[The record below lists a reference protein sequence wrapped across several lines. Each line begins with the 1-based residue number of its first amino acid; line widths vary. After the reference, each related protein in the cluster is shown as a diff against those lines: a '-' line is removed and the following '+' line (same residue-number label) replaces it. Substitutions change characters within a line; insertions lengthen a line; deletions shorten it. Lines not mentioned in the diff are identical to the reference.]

1 MGYPIQHIAKIEAD
15 PQRRAA
21 DRALLLT
28 RIAVGLAHD
37 GKNPLH
43 NMVLHLQ
50 LMMAEKLGSAPVEK
64 HLAAMREGIGRVDS
78 LLKAFG
84 EFAAPDYQ
92 PPDLAAAAQRAVQ
105 LFAHDARRAS
115 VQVSL
120 KAPAALLVQPESM
133 LLGDLV
139 AHALVACIESAHGG
153 QVDLLVEPR
162 GAVAVLEARAAGGS
176 ESREHALPHFDAAR
190 RLAADAACE
199 LSITAP
205 TEGGARLSLSFLHPR

>member
-1 MGYPIQHIAKIEAD
+1 MGYPIQRIAKTEAD

-50 LMMAEKLGSAPVEK
+50 LMAEKLGSAPVEK

-84 EFAAPDYQ
+84 EFAAPDYL

-105 LFAHDARRAS
+105 LFAHDARRVS

-120 KAPAALLVQPESM
+120 KAPAALLGQTESM

-176 ESREHALPHFDAAR
+176 DSREHPLPHFDAPR
-190 RLAADAACE
+190 RPAADAACGPA
-199 LSITAP
+199 TP
-205 TEGGARLSLSFLHPR
+205 PPPGGGARPPVSLPHP